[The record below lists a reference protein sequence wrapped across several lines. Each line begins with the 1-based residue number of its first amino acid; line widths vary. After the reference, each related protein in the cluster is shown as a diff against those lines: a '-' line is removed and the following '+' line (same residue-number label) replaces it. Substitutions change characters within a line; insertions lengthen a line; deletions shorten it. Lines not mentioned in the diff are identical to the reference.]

1 VDKVVVKNSSGI
13 TISGAAVVRVTG
25 SSLDE
30 AVTTGAAVTG
40 DVVVEVDVDD
50 IVLATP
56 PTVLTNEV
64 GVVGSIADV
73 VVITGR
79 VSDVK
84 VPVVVDNEDVE
95 VIFAAVPLVTG
106 IGGTVAA
113 AVGVDIV

>member
-1 VDKVVVKNSSGI
+1 VDKVVVKKSSGI
-13 TISGAAVVRVTG
+13 TISGATVVTVTG

-30 AVTTGAAVTG
+30 VVTTGAAVTG

-56 PTVLTNEV
+56 PAVLTNEV
-64 GVVGSIADV
+64 AVVGSMADV
-73 VVITGR
+73 LVITGR

-84 VPVVVDNEDVE
+84 VAVVVDNEDVE
-95 VIFAAVPLVTG
+95 VIFAAVPLD
-106 IGGTVAA
+106 IGGPVAA